1 MLILHFH
8 RRVSLFSS
16 TCTTYMHVMSN
27 RVLCNCHEV
36 SKVSSGAI
44 GNILDGDHRAGNRQL
59 FTPFLQVSFTYETFV
74 FININKLAG
83 PL

>member
-1 MLILHFH
+1 
-8 RRVSLFSS
+8 
-16 TCTTYMHVMSN
+16 MHVMSN

-44 GNILDGDHRAGNRQL
+44 GNILDGDHSGGNRQL
-59 FTPFLQVSFTYETFV
+59 FTPFLQVSFTYEKFV
-74 FININKLAG
+74 FISINKLAG